1 MLLYLLLFL
10 LIGIGLILIPLVLW
24 GREIYRRFS
33 GARAVTCPE
42 TKQTVAVE
50 FDALHAAV
58 TGLQGKSDLRLADC
72 TRWPERA
79 GCDEACLEEACRTAP
94 YTAGEVAP
102 AKTKTVYHLPV
113 LVAAFAAWVL
123 GLVWH
128 SEYVFRARWL
138 DALGASEPVYRRVVE
153 WLSPHL
159 LSLAVPLLFAYGVAW
174 LLAATRR
181 PWGVWRGIMA
191 GVFLW
196 SALALAALLGTEV
209 AGLPRDLL
217 WIEVLYT
224 LIASVIVGAIIGG
237 LSGKLTQAKLQHA

>member
-10 LIGIGLILIPLVLW
+10 LIGVCLILIPLSLW
-24 GREIYRRFS
+24 GREIYRAFS

-42 TKQTVAVE
+42 TKQTVAVR

-79 GCDEACLEEACRTAP
+79 GCDEACMAEACHTAP
-94 YTAGEVAP
+94 YTEGEVAP
-102 AKTKTVYHLPV
+102 PKTKSIYHLPV

-128 SEYVFRARWL
+128 SEYVFRTRWL

-174 LLAATRR
+174 LLRIGR
-181 PWGVWRGIMA
+181 QWGVRRGILA

-196 SALALAALLGTEV
+196 SALGLAALLGTEV
-209 AGLPRDLL
+209 AELPRDLL

-224 LIASVIVGAIIGG
+224 LIASVMVGAIIGG
-237 LSGKLTQAKLQHA
+237 LSGKLTEARLQHA